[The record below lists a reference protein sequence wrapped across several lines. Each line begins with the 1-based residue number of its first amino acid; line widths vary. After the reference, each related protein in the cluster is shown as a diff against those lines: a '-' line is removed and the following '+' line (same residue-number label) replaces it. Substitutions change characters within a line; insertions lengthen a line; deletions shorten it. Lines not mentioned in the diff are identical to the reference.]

1 MLSGEVV
8 RSAVMFVEEG
18 REVILPVDGKSMLPF
33 IVGGIDSVALYK
45 PGTLRKGDIVLAY
58 TQEKGYVIH
67 RIDSI
72 GGDGIVA
79 LLGDGNLAQREHCQL
94 ADIKAIATHVIKPN
108 GKRKP
113 LNEGWLRFAGR
124 VWRLLLP
131 VRRYLLWIYKK
142 THGIK

>member
-8 RSAVMFVEEG
+8 PTAVMFVEEG
-18 REVILPVDGKSMLPF
+18 REVILPVNGRSMLPF

-45 PGTLRKGDIVLAY
+45 PGTLRKGDVVLAY

-72 GGDGIVA
+72 DGNSCA

-94 ADIKAIATHVIKPN
+94 ADVKAIATHVIRPN

-113 LNEGWLRFAGR
+113 LNEGWLRLMGK

-142 THGIK
+142 THTIK

>member
-1 MLSGEVV
+1 MLKHEIVP
-8 RSAVMFVEEG
+8 AAIMFVEEG
-18 REVILPVDGKSMLPF
+18 REVILPVNGTSMLPF
-33 IVGGIDSVALYK
+33 IVGGKDSVVLYK

-67 RIDSI
+67 RIDSV
-72 GGDGIVA
+72 GGDGVYA
-79 LLGDGNLAQREHCQL
+79 LLGDGNLAQREHCNL
-94 ADIKAIATHVIKPN
+94 PDIKAVATHVVKPD

-142 THGIK
+142 TH

>member
-1 MLSGEVV
+1 MIGIDAV
-8 RSAVMFVEEG
+8 SASVMFVEEG
-18 REVILPVDGKSMLPF
+18 REVILPVDGRSMLPF
-33 IVGGIDSVALYK
+33 IVGGKDSVALYK
-45 PGTLRKGDIVLAY
+45 PGALRKGDVVLAY

-72 GGDGIVA
+72 GGDGLYA

-94 ADIKAIATHVIKPN
+94 SDIKAIATHVIKPD

-113 LNEGWLRFAGR
+113 LNAGWLRFAGK

-131 VRRYLLWIYKK
+131 IRRYLLWIYKK
-142 THGIK
+142 TH

>member
-8 RSAVMFVEEG
+8 PSAVMFVEEG

>member
-1 MLSGEVV
+1 MIGIDAV
-8 RSAVMFVEEG
+8 SASVMFVEEG
-18 REVILPVDGKSMLPF
+18 REVILPVDGRSMLPF
-33 IVGGIDSVALYK
+33 IVGGKDSVALYK
-45 PGTLRKGDIVLAY
+45 PGTLRKGDVVLAY

-72 GGDGIVA
+72 GGDGLYA
-79 LLGDGNLAQREHCQL
+79 LLGDGNLVQREHCQL
-94 ADIKAIATHVIKPN
+94 ADIKATATHVIKPN

-131 VRRYLLWIYKK
+131 IRRYLLWIYKK
-142 THGIK
+142 TH

>member
-45 PGTLRKGDIVLAY
+45 PATLRKGDIVLAY

-72 GGDGIVA
+72 GGDGLVA